1 MTKDKTKIISNEEY
15 WKLLK
20 EDRDKF
26 HGFCIDKVSVRY
38 VQAIHDDYEDL
49 IIETDDEGGG
59 RYIVL
64 KTEKFSLNDLKE
76 LEDIVKD
83 FFKRANLKKEK
94 VGKNNYFINEPL
106 FLLFKNFDLTSE
118 IYLFL
123 RKHVE
128 KIKNFRHIF
137 LTCRKNR
144 KFSTGFFIISK
155 KQKNLTYILKCRK
168 RLLIF
173 NIKR

>member
-15 WKLLK
+15 WGLSK

-83 FFKRANLKKEK
+83 FFKRANLKK
-94 VGKNNYFINEPL
+94 
-106 FLLFKNFDLTSE
+106 
-118 IYLFL
+118 
-123 RKHVE
+123 
-128 KIKNFRHIF
+128 
-137 LTCRKNR
+137 
-144 KFSTGFFIISK
+144 
-155 KQKNLTYILKCRK
+155 
-168 RLLIF
+168 
-173 NIKR
+173 